1 MRNLKKITQRRQ
13 MMKRQDIGLI
23 GLAVMGQN
31 LVLNMERNGFGVAVY
46 NRTGSSTTAFMK
58 GPASGKDITAT
69 YTLKD
74 LFASL
79 KKPHV
84 VIIMVKAGAPVD
96 EVISQIEPYFE
107 PGDLIIDGGNS
118 HFQDTDRRSKEM
130 EAKGIRY
137 MGVGISGGEEGAL
150 WGPSIMPGGPREAYD
165 VVEPI
170 LRSISAKV
178 NNQPCVTYIGPRGSG
193 HFVKMVHNAIEYGDM
208 QLIAEAY
215 DVLHRGLGLS
225 EDGLREVFAH
235 WNEGPLSSYL
245 IEITANIFTCVD
257 DETKK
262 PLVEMILDQAEQKG
276 TGRWTIQAAL
286 ELGVPIPTINAA
298 VEARILSTY
307 NLERMEAAKVF
318 SIPVGPYQGDRHTFV
333 NEVGDALYVSKI
345 CSYAQG
351 MALLR
356 RASEEYHYN
365 LDYSEI
371 ARIWRGGCI
380 IRARFL
386 DDVRV
391 SLKENPNLSNL
402 LIAAFFREEVLS
414 RHRAWRHVVKT
425 SVEWGIP
432 IPGMSASLAYFDSY
446 RSLRLPANLIQAQRD
461 YFGAHTYRRVD
472 REGIFHTKW
481 TG

>member
-1 MRNLKKITQRRQ
+1 M
-13 MMKRQDIGLI
+13 
-23 GLAVMGQN
+23 
-31 LVLNMERNGFGVAVY
+31 
-46 NRTGSSTTAFMK
+46 
-58 GPASGKDITAT
+58 
-69 YTLKD
+69 KD
-74 LFASL
+74 LFGSL

-84 VIIMVKAGAPVD
+84 IIIMVKAGAPVD
-96 EVISQIEPYFE
+96 EVIAQMEPYLE

-118 HFQDTDRRSKEM
+118 HFQDTNRRSKEM
-130 EAKGIRY
+130 EVKGIRY

-165 VVEPI
+165 LVEPI
-170 LRSISAKV
+170 LNSIAAMVK
-178 NNQPCVTYIGPRGSG
+178 NEPCVTYIGPRGAG

-215 DVLHRGLGLS
+215 DILHRGLQLS
-225 EDGLREVFAH
+225 EVELHEVFAQ
-235 WNEGPLSSYL
+235 WNKGPLSSYL
-245 IEITANIFTCVD
+245 IEITANIFTCID
-257 DETKK
+257 NKTKR

-286 ELGVPIPTINAA
+286 ELDVPIPTIHAA

-307 NLERMEAAKVF
+307 KFERMEAAKF
-318 SIPVGPYQGDRHTFV
+318 FPIPVSTYKGDRDTFV
-333 NEVGDALYVSKI
+333 NAVGDALYVSKI

-391 SLKENPNLSNL
+391 AFKENPNLSNL
-402 LIAAFFREEVLS
+402 LIAPFFHEEVLS
-414 RHRAWRHVVKT
+414 RHKALRHAVET
-425 SVEWGIP
+425 SIELGIP
-432 IPGMSASLAYFDSY
+432 APGMSASLAYFDSY
-446 RSLRLPANLIQAQRD
+446 RSGRLPANLIQAQRD

-472 REGIFHTKW
+472 QEGIFHTKW

>member
-1 MRNLKKITQRRQ
+1 MEQ
-13 MMKRQDIGLI
+13 QDIGLI

-46 NRTGSSTTAFMK
+46 NRTGATTTAFME
-58 GPASGKDITAT
+58 GPASGKKITAT
-69 YTLKD
+69 YTLKE

-79 KKPHV
+79 KKPHR

-96 EVISQIEPYFE
+96 EVIAQIEPYLE
-107 PGDLIIDGGNS
+107 PGDLIMDGGNS
-118 HFQDTDRRSKEM
+118 HFRDTNRRSKEM

-165 VVEPI
+165 LVEPI
-170 LRSISAKV
+170 LKSIAAKV
-178 NNQPCVTYIGPRGSG
+178 NHEPCVTYIGPKGAG

-208 QLIAEAY
+208 QLIAESY
-215 DVLHRGLGLS
+215 DILHRGLGLS
-225 EDGLREVFAH
+225 ETELHEIFSQ
-235 WNEGPLSSYL
+235 WNKGPLSSYL
-245 IEITANIFTCVD
+245 IEITASIFTTID
-257 DETKK
+257 NKTKK

-286 ELGVPIPTINAA
+286 DLGVPVPTLSSA
-298 VEARILSTY
+298 VEARTLSAY
-307 NLERMEAAKVF
+307 KVERMEAAKFFPMAVNR
-318 SIPVGPYQGDRHTFV
+318 YKGDRVSFV

-356 RASEEYHYN
+356 KAGEEYDDN
-365 LDYSEI
+365 FDCSEI

-386 DDVRV
+386 DDVQV
-391 SLKENPNLSNL
+391 AFKENPNLSNL
-402 LIAAFFREEVLS
+402 LIAPFFNKEVLT
-414 RHRAWRHVVKT
+414 RHEALRHA
-425 SVEWGIP
+425 VEASIELGIP
-432 IPGMSASLAYFDSY
+432 APGMSASLAYFDSY
-446 RSLRLPANLIQAQRD
+446 RSGRLPANLIQAQRD

-472 REGIFHTKW
+472 QEGIFHTKW
-481 TG
+481 TE

>member
-1 MRNLKKITQRRQ
+1 
-13 MMKRQDIGLI
+13 MMKLQDIGLI

-31 LVLNMERNGFGVAVY
+31 LVLNMERNGFGVGVY
-46 NRTGSSTTAFMK
+46 NRTESTTTAFIE
-58 GPASGKDITAT
+58 GPASGKNITAT

-84 VIIMVKAGAPVD
+84 VTIMVKAGAPVD
-96 EVISQIEPYFE
+96 EVIAQLKPYLE
-107 PGDLIIDGGNS
+107 SGDLIIDGGNS
-118 HFQDTDRRSKEM
+118 HFRDTERRSKEM

-165 VVEPI
+165 LVEPI
-170 LRSISAKV
+170 LKSIAAKV
-178 NNQPCVTYIGPRGSG
+178 NNEPCVTYIGPRGSG

-215 DVLHRGLGLS
+215 DVLHRGLKLS
-225 EDGLREVFAH
+225 EDELHEVFAR
-235 WNEGPLSSYL
+235 WNKGPLSSYL
-245 IEITANIFTCVD
+245 IEITAHIFTCID
-257 DETKK
+257 NKTKR

-276 TGRWTIQAAL
+276 TGQWTIQAAL

-307 NLERMEAAKVF
+307 KLERMEAAKVF
-318 SIPVGPYQGDRHTFV
+318 LIPVSPYRGDRDTLV

-356 RASEEYHYN
+356 RASEEYNYN

-386 DDVRV
+386 DDVRATFE
-391 SLKENPNLSNL
+391 ENPNLSNL
-402 LIAAFFREEVLS
+402 LIAPFFHEEVLS
-414 RHRAWRHVVKT
+414 RHTALRHVVGT
-425 SVEWGIP
+425 SIELGIP
-432 IPGMSASLAYFDSY
+432 APGMSASLAYFDSY
-446 RSLRLPANLIQAQRD
+446 RSGRLPANLIQAQRD

-472 REGIFHTKW
+472 QEGIFHTKW